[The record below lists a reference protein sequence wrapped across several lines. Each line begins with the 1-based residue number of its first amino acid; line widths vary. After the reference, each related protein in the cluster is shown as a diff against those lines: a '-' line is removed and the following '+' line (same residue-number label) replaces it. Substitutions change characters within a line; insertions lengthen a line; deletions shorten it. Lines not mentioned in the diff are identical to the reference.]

1 MVVDDTEGAVARV
14 EISEAEMNVKVCV
27 VVKDA
32 PVKVEVEVI

>member
-1 MVVDDTEGAVARV
+1 MVVSDTEGAVRV
-14 EISEAEMNVKVCV
+14 EIPEAEMNVKNRV